1 MARKEAVSFYSGLSY
16 KLAGVLVTPDD
27 MRPGEKRPAIVVC
40 HGYASWKERYSIRIA
55 EELAN
60 AGYVS
65 LAFDYRGFGE
75 SEGPRWRLMCLE
87 QVEDIRNAITYME
100 TRQEVDTK
108 KIGLIGISLGGANV
122 VYTGAVDKRPA
133 CIVSIVAVGDG
144 ERWLHSVR
152 RDYEWVEFKKK
163 LKKDDL
169 NFVLTGKSEL
179 VHPLEIEAPPP
190 DWREIWD
197 RTFKE
202 YPERMKMQFPLET
215 ARSIIEFKPDVLA
228 GAISP
233 RPLLVISDPNDTVVP
248 PQEQVSIFE
257 HALEPKKFISEEAE
271 GHILYDK
278 KGFELLLKHSI
289 EWFDR
294 YIPIPAK

>member
-1 MARKEAVSFYSGLSY
+1 MPKKEKVAFYSGLSY
-16 KLAGVLVTPDD
+16 KLSGVLVTPDD
-27 MRPGEKRPAIVVC
+27 MRPDEKRSTIVVC
-40 HGYASWKERYSIRIA
+40 HGYASWKERYSIRMA

-60 AGYVS
+60 AGFVT

-75 SEGPRWRLMCLE
+75 SEGPKWRLICLE
-87 QVEDIRNAITYME
+87 QIEDIRNAITFLE
-100 TRQEVDTK
+100 TRKEVDPK

-152 RDYEWVEFKKK
+152 RDYEWREFERR
-163 LKKDDL
+163 LKKDFQ

-179 VHPLEIEAPPP
+179 VHPLDIEAPPP
-190 DWREIWD
+190 DWLKIWD
-197 RTFKE
+197 RTFEE
-202 YPERMKMQFPLET
+202 YPERKKMEFPLET
-215 ARSIIEFKPDVLA
+215 ARSIIEFKPDKVA

-248 PQEQVSIFE
+248 PLEQISIFE

-271 GHILYDK
+271 GHVLYDK
-278 KGFELLLKHSI
+278 EGYDLLMKDSI
-289 EWFDR
+289 EWFR
-294 YIPIPAK
+294 KYIPP